1 MSNNIIDE
9 NDDESKPHPP
19 NEAYEISYNESL
31 KDNIEK
37 NYSEP
42 NYTIKD
48 KDLNIKFNNNQ
59 IEKMREKITQQALRL
74 QQIEKNY
81 QKILLENSTL
91 KKKINEYEN
100 DLINLNDINTKLKE
114 KKENEKNEENE
125 EKNINNLNIKISELI
140 KEKSNIEKENIEKEK
155 KLNFY
160 INEYSKIMDLNKIM
174 VNDKTELLKEI
185 HEKNLEM
192 NRKENEIEE
201 MKNLLNQHM
210 LDYQKEKKELLD
222 NAYEMAKEQFIK
234 KQEELTIKLK
244 NKEQELER
252 INNIN
257 IQNEKDI
264 IQKNIYINDLENKN
278 FQFSDN
284 LKFNEEIK
292 EEKEKEFK
300 KNYSDLKEKYEEI
313 KEENELL
320 KKKNNDLKNNY
331 NSIFENSKFNEK
343 EYLTLIENYNTLKKE
358 NEKTNKFLNKVEIE
372 KNKMEISN
380 KNLLEE
386 NTFIK
391 KKINED
397 FEKLTKEIKL
407 LREINENLEKQNETL
422 SNEIN
427 NINNQNRNLINE
439 KDNSIKNKLNY
450 EIEINELREKE
461 KEYIHKINEIKY
473 ELEDIEKEK
482 FNREFEI
489 NNLRNKLD
497 LLENENNKLKNDR
510 SDFIIKIG
518 NLEMKNKDELN
529 KYSYL
534 SVKVE
539 NAKSKIKLI
548 PYYKNL
554 SEDLLIYLSQIKKN
568 NPEDNIETFIN
579 YLLNEFQYLC
589 KKIEDLNDENIDLKK
604 IINENTE
611 KISNLNYIIANL
623 NKEKEFLNNN
633 IIQLQEK
640 NSQLEKEYK
649 EIDSNSLDKIM
660 EINSLKFELNE
671 REKKITSNQIK
682 IKQLL
687 NLINYY
693 ETNRNN
699 IEETI
704 IQMSNYMRNISIKP
718 LIRDLIQNNFDLIQ
732 IGREISL
739 KDNNLETENIHKGQ
753 IDIKLKEISYILE
766 RLKKEFIL
774 ERSLMKIYH
783 NLPNNINNDNCDIS
797 ISKVM
802 KNDLEE
808 SKNNLIQSFSNFSSS
823 LNK

>member
-1 MSNNIIDE
+1 M
-9 NDDESKPHPP
+9 
-19 NEAYEISYNESL
+19 
-31 KDNIEK
+31 
-37 NYSEP
+37 
-42 NYTIKD
+42 
-48 KDLNIKFNNNQ
+48 
-59 IEKMREKITQQALRL
+59 
-74 QQIEKNY
+74 
-81 QKILLENSTL
+81 
-91 KKKINEYEN
+91 
-100 DLINLNDINTKLKE
+100 
-114 KKENEKNEENE
+114 
-125 EKNINNLNIKISELI
+125 
-140 KEKSNIEKENIEKEK
+140 
-155 KLNFY
+155 
-160 INEYSKIMDLNKIM
+160 
-174 VNDKTELLKEI
+174 
-185 HEKNLEM
+185 
-192 NRKENEIEE
+192 
-201 MKNLLNQHM
+201 
-210 LDYQKEKKELLD
+210 
-222 NAYEMAKEQFIK
+222 
-234 KQEELTIKLK
+234 
-244 NKEQELER
+244 
-252 INNIN
+252 
-257 IQNEKDI
+257 
-264 IQKNIYINDLENKN
+264 
-278 FQFSDN
+278 
-284 LKFNEEIK
+284 
-292 EEKEKEFK
+292 
-300 KNYSDLKEKYEEI
+300 
-313 KEENELL
+313 
-320 KKKNNDLKNNY
+320 
-331 NSIFENSKFNEK
+331 
-343 EYLTLIENYNTLKKE
+343 
-358 NEKTNKFLNKVEIE
+358 
-372 KNKMEISN
+372 
-380 KNLLEE
+380 
-386 NTFIK
+386 
-391 KKINED
+391 
-397 FEKLTKEIKL
+397 
-407 LREINENLEKQNETL
+407 
-422 SNEIN
+422 
-427 NINNQNRNLINE
+427 
-439 KDNSIKNKLNY
+439 
-450 EIEINELREKE
+450 
-461 KEYIHKINEIKY
+461 
-473 ELEDIEKEK
+473 
-482 FNREFEI
+482 
-489 NNLRNKLD
+489 
-497 LLENENNKLKNDR
+497 LENENNKLKNDR

-518 NLEMKNKDELN
+518 NLEMKNKDEVN

-548 PYYKNL
+548 PYF
-554 SEDLLIYLSQIKKN
+554 
-568 NPEDNIETFIN
+568 ETFIN

-783 NLPNNINNDNCDIS
+783 NLPKNINNDNSDIS